1 MATLLK
7 KSVRRESDCCVTHGR
22 KQRPLI
28 VAIHPGDVIGLR
40 LKGCRKEELIAVRLA
55 YTLAIRLR
63 VQKEREEKRK
73 AKGGKY
79 LADRG
84 KL

>member
-1 MATLLK
+1 MTTLLK
-7 KSVRRESDCCVTHGR
+7 KSVRRESDACVTHGR

-28 VAIHPGDVIGLR
+28 ISIHPGNVIGFR
-40 LKGCRKEELIAVRLA
+40 LKGCRKEELIAMRLA

-63 VQKEREEKRK
+63 VQKENDEKRK

-79 LADRG
+79 LVNRG